1 MSKKIEL
8 QKIELV
14 NFRGRNIVLIPKGV
28 ETKVFG
34 LNELGK
40 SSIVEAW
47 NWVLSGYTNAAS
59 VKNFNLFDN
68 TKPLTHETPATKVI
82 ADIDVDG
89 VITTL
94 ERTSK
99 PNFVRKRGTNIY
111 EKSSSDN
118 YTFAVDNID
127 TSVSDYQSRVE
138 YNTGVPFDMLT
149 FCLDG
154 SFFSVLSMND
164 KNKARK
170 VLENIVGEVKFSDLK
185 GDYTELELAMAKG
198 FTLEQITSQQKE
210 LRKKYEE
217 SMEMI
222 DLKIKSKEEDVARL
236 QQTPFSAIELEIKE
250 KKSSIEGID
259 NVILG
264 KAESIKPILGERD
277 RIFDLINSKTLKLN
291 EGRNTYL
298 NNFSALKN
306 DILRQM
312 SNVRADNDNIR
323 TRNEEKARQY
333 DALGR
338 DIENMKRM
346 LEALSKEREMLVKD
360 KDSLKEQVFTDGTC
374 VYCGQELPSDMIEE
388 KRKQF
393 NDSKAKQLEVI
404 IAKGKSVKERIDNLQ
419 NDIQEKSDEYSK
431 GFKVEPYI
439 SFDELNAKLD
449 EVAKSYIPYEDTDEY
464 KIMFKEIETLK
475 NSMPD
480 MPENDTEAL
489 TKAKMSLIEEIEQL
503 NRQLGRKDD
512 CLKLQ
517 EEISELLSDKR
528 ECANKQSECEG
539 MLQMIQ
545 DYTEE
550 KANYVS
556 DKIND
561 KLEVAKIEMF
571 RTQKDGTL
579 APDCVVRNKEGVMYA
594 TANGAQKMRIN
605 IDLQRMFC
613 KHFDVVMPIFI
624 DECSSFSPSLEP
636 KFETQN
642 FKFYATDDKVL
653 RIE

>member
-1 MSKKIEL
+1 MSKKVEL
-8 QKIELV
+8 KKIELV
-14 NFRGRNIVLIPKGV
+14 NFRGRNIVLMPNKA
-28 ETKVFG
+28 ETKVRG

-47 NWVLSGYTNAAS
+47 NWVLSGYTNASS

-82 ADIDVDG
+82 VDIEVDG

-94 ERTSK
+94 ERTAK
-99 PNFVRKRGTNIY
+99 PNFVRKRGTNTY

-127 TSVSDYQSRVE
+127 TSVSDFQSRVE

-185 GDYTELELAMAKG
+185 GDYTPLELAMAKG

-217 SMEMI
+217 SMSLI
-222 DLKIKSKEEDVARL
+222 DLKIKSKEDDVARL

-250 KKSSIEGID
+250 KKSSIEDID
-259 NVILG
+259 NAILG

-291 EGRNTYL
+291 EGRNTY
-298 NNFSALKN
+298 NNKFSALKN
-306 DILRQM
+306 DILRQIN
-312 SNVRADNDNIR
+312 NVRADNDNIR

-346 LEALSKEREMLVKD
+346 LEALLKEREMLVND
-360 KDSLKEQVFTDGTC
+360 KDSIKAQVFTDDKC

-393 NDSKAKQLEVI
+393 NDSKTKQLEVI
-404 IAKGKSVKERIDNLQ
+404 IKKGKAIRERIDNLQ
-419 NDIQEKSDEYSK
+419 KDIQDKSDEYNK

-439 SFDELNAKLD
+439 SLDELQAKLD
-449 EVAKSYIPYEDTDEY
+449 EVAKSYIPYEETDEY
-464 KIMFKEIETLK
+464 KVISKEIETLK

-489 TKAKMSLIEEIEQL
+489 TNAKKTLIEEIEQL

-517 EEISELLSDKR
+517 EEIDELLSDKR

-594 TANGAQKMRIN
+594 TANSAQRIRIN

-613 KHFDVVMPIFI
+613 KHFDVVMPIFV
-624 DECSSFSPSLEP
+624 DECSMFSPSLEP

-642 FKFYATDDKVL
+642 LKFYASDDKVL

>member
-360 KDSLKEQVFTDGTC
+360 KDSLKEQVFSDDTC